1 MLDAKLTVTPTLKLW
16 KWELQNRGKS
26 ESEIDAFTAVAVS
39 QVKTYHKAGGKIM
52 FGTDIGYMSDTNP
65 LDEYV
70 YLQKAGL
77 RFRDI
82 LATLTTVPSEKFGYA
97 NEYGTLRKGMKANI
111 VAFSGDPETD
121 IKALINVRYSIK
133 EGEIIYQQK

>member
-1 MLDAKLTVTPTLKLW
+1 M
-16 KWELQNRGKS
+16 QN
-26 ESEIDAFTAVAVS
+26 
-39 QVKTYHKAGGKIM
+39 
-52 FGTDIGYMSDTNP
+52 TNP